1 MKTLAVSTTRLA
13 EEAWRQR
20 VDETPAQAGEFA
32 QLAQNI
38 VERIESRRDE
48 IGLNE
53 AILEAREELVE
64 PLINQELKHFGEVVV
79 GARRQA
85 RLQEWL
91 DEDRDKLHSGRLD
104 HHERVSV
111 GHHYEA
117 LRHEACEY
125 NHRLRSVIEL
135 SGHHFDRQQL
145 TDWLVDVSQGRHE
158 WAVAEVQ
165 GAVSEVALHAALQGV
180 PELVGV
186 RYGSVAE
193 DLAGYDFVSE
203 YNGKLLTL
211 DAKTG
216 KYWPL
221 DERKHGHRHL
231 EVSVP
236 HEAVDGFWVKWPALE
251 RLRAE
256 IRQALQVPHH
266 VEHSW
271 QRVPVAA

>member
-1 MKTLAVSTTRLA
+1 MKTLTVSSARLA
-13 EEAWRQR
+13 EESWRQR
-20 VDETPAQAGEFA
+20 VDQTPAQPDEFA
-32 QLAQNI
+32 RLAAGIIEHVQN
-38 VERIESRRDE
+38 RRDE

-53 AILEAREELVE
+53 AILEARETLVD
-64 PLINQELKHFGEVVV
+64 PLDNQELKHFGEVVA

-91 DEDRDKLHSGRLD
+91 DADRDKLHSGRLD
-104 HHERVSV
+104 HRERVSV

-135 SGHHFDRQQL
+135 SGHHFDRVQL
-145 TDWLVDVSQGRHE
+145 TDWLIDVSQGRHE

-186 RYGSVAE
+186 RYASVAE
-193 DLAGYDFVSE
+193 DLAGYDFVAE
-203 YNGKLLTL
+203 YNGKLLTV

-236 HEAVDGFWVKWPALE
+236 HEAENGFWVKRPALE
-251 RLRAE
+251 RLRTE
-256 IRQALQVPHH
+256 IRQALHVPHH
-266 VEHSW
+266 VTHSW
-271 QRVPVAA
+271 HQMPAAA